1 MSQSTPNFTGAG
13 FAFPIQVNVQG
24 SLQLSTDTPNLEE
37 SIRIILGTKL
47 GERVYRPNFGCRLSD
62 LVFEPLNSRTLML
75 VRLYVE
81 AALELWEPR
90 IILQDILTIPNP
102 NTGQVDIEIQYRPK
116 NSYDSRSMV
125 FPFYLLPPE
134 QVRELESGGVREMGS
149 GGARGL
155 GS

>member
-1 MSQSTPNFTGAG
+1 MPHPTPNFTGAG

-37 SIRIILGTKL
+37 SIHIILGTKL

-81 AALELWEPR
+81 EALELWEPR

-134 QVRELESGGVREMGS
+134 QVIE
-149 GGARGL
+149 L
-155 GS
+155 GSQGAGEPGS